1 MNSSWRVQE
10 QKIEED
16 IKFPAKKK
24 VLEHRQNV
32 NKSMFGWWNIVL
44 VSTYRI
50 RKSNF
55 DSHPK
60 NALTENPYAKWNLK
74 LILCFICCIINLF
87 TVQFWPFYTFCEL
100 NRKRKY
106 PSFPLSSLP
115 VRLAQI
121 VQNNKRKT
129 RWQQMAQEV
138 KKIVFGND
146 LANWSDLHLYNTK
159 TVKQSLLFSFIFFPL
174 VRLPGNDI
182 LPVQKNNAAQVLV
195 SHEEK
200 IEIFFVCCCS
210 STEFHF
216 VLPNFFAL

>member
-1 MNSSWRVQE
+1 
-10 QKIEED
+10 
-16 IKFPAKKK
+16 
-24 VLEHRQNV
+24 
-32 NKSMFGWWNIVL
+32 
-44 VSTYRI
+44 
-50 RKSNF
+50 
-55 DSHPK
+55 
-60 NALTENPYAKWNLK
+60 
-74 LILCFICCIINLF
+74 
-87 TVQFWPFYTFCEL
+87 
-100 NRKRKY
+100 
-106 PSFPLSSLP
+106 
-115 VRLAQI
+115 
-121 VQNNKRKT
+121 
-129 RWQQMAQEV
+129 MAQEV